1 MRYQLSCGQ
10 THSFQLSSLLT
21 LSPRQSARDRDG
33 RHPTRKP
40 SPLPHWAWSW
50 KVQTERNLNGKG
62 TGRCEVSK
70 VANTYWVD
78 ERIRAHRVTPRTSSL
93 ASVQQI
99 SAEILGTRTEV
110 RRRGGI
116 IPSWV
121 VFGMIL
127 LATFAVCVTVNM
139 RTRARVQVAAQQ
151 LTSMRT
157 DVEALRNVN
166 QSLKAEVEKLRT
178 DPRTIEL
185 AARARLNMVRS
196 NEFVVP
202 VE

>member
-1 MRYQLSCGQ
+1 
-10 THSFQLSSLLT
+10 
-21 LSPRQSARDRDG
+21 
-33 RHPTRKP
+33 
-40 SPLPHWAWSW
+40 
-50 KVQTERNLNGKG
+50 
-62 TGRCEVSK
+62 VSK

-78 ERIRAHRVTPRTSSL
+78 ERIRAQRVAPRANSL

-99 SAEILGTRTEV
+99 SLEILGTRTEV

-139 RTRARVQVAAQQ
+139 RTRAKVQVAAQQ
-151 LTSMRT
+151 LTVMQT
-157 DVEALRNVN
+157 DVQALRNVN
-166 QSLKAEVEKLRT
+166 SSLKAEVQKLRT
-178 DPRTIEL
+178 DPRTIEQ

>member
-1 MRYQLSCGQ
+1 M
-10 THSFQLSSLLT
+10 
-21 LSPRQSARDRDG
+21 
-33 RHPTRKP
+33 
-40 SPLPHWAWSW
+40 
-50 KVQTERNLNGKG
+50 
-62 TGRCEVSK
+62 SK
-70 VANTYWVD
+70 VANNYWVD
-78 ERIRAHRVTPRTSSL
+78 ERIRSQRVAPRNSSL

-99 SAEILGTRTEV
+99 SMEIIGTRTEV

-127 LATFAVCVTVNM
+127 LATLAVCVTVNM
-139 RTRARVQVAAQQ
+139 RTRARVHVAAQQ
-151 LTSMRT
+151 LTVMQT

-166 QSLKAEVEKLRT
+166 QSLKSEVEKLRT
-178 DPRTIEL
+178 DPRTIEV
-185 AARARLNMVRS
+185 AARAHLNMVRS

>member
-1 MRYQLSCGQ
+1 M
-10 THSFQLSSLLT
+10 
-21 LSPRQSARDRDG
+21 
-33 RHPTRKP
+33 
-40 SPLPHWAWSW
+40 
-50 KVQTERNLNGKG
+50 
-62 TGRCEVSK
+62 SK

-78 ERIRAHRVTPRTSSL
+78 ERIRAQRVSPRASASL

-99 SAEILGTRTEV
+99 SMEIIGTRTEV

-139 RTRARVQVAAQQ
+139 RTRAKVQVASQQ
-151 LTSMRT
+151 LTSMQS
-157 DVEALRNVN
+157 DVATLRSVNEAL
-166 QSLKAEVEKLRT
+166 KADVQRLRT
-178 DPRTIEL
+178 DARTIEL
-185 AARARLNMVRS
+185 AARAQLNMVRS

>member
-1 MRYQLSCGQ
+1 M
-10 THSFQLSSLLT
+10 
-21 LSPRQSARDRDG
+21 
-33 RHPTRKP
+33 
-40 SPLPHWAWSW
+40 
-50 KVQTERNLNGKG
+50 
-62 TGRCEVSK
+62 SK

-78 ERIRAHRVTPRTSSL
+78 ERIRSQRVSPRASASL

-99 SAEILGTRTEV
+99 SMDIIGTRTEV

-139 RTRARVQVAAQQ
+139 RTRAKVQVASQQ
-151 LTSMRT
+151 LSAMQS
-157 DVEALRNVN
+157 DVARLRSVN
-166 QSLKAEVEKLRT
+166 ETLKADVQRLRT

-185 AARARLNMVRS
+185 AARAQLNMVRS

>member
-1 MRYQLSCGQ
+1 
-10 THSFQLSSLLT
+10 
-21 LSPRQSARDRDG
+21 
-33 RHPTRKP
+33 
-40 SPLPHWAWSW
+40 
-50 KVQTERNLNGKG
+50 
-62 TGRCEVSK
+62 VSR
-70 VANTYWVD
+70 VANSYWID
-78 ERIRAHRVTPRTSSL
+78 ERIRTQRVSPRANSL

-99 SAEILGTRTEV
+99 SQDIIGTRSEV
-110 RRRGGI
+110 RRRGGV

-127 LATFAVCVTVNM
+127 LATLAVCVTVNM
-139 RTRARVQVAAQQ
+139 RTRTKVLVAAQQ
-151 LTSMRT
+151 LTAMQT
-157 DVEALRNVN
+157 DVEALRSMN
-166 QSLKAEVEKLRT
+166 QSLKSELQRLRT

>member
-1 MRYQLSCGQ
+1 MEGRRCGAF
-10 THSFQLSSLLT
+10 TF
-21 LSPRQSARDRDG
+21 AAG
-33 RHPTRKP
+33 GI
-40 SPLPHWAWSW
+40 
-50 KVQTERNLNGKG
+50 ELNVRTGGIWTGKG
-62 TGRCEVSK
+62 LGGVQVGK
-70 VANTYWVD
+70 VANYWVD
-78 ERIRAHRVTPRTSSL
+78 ERIRAQRVSPRTSASL

-99 SAEILGTRTEV
+99 SIDILGTRTEV

-127 LATFAVCVTVNM
+127 LATLAVCVTVNM
-139 RTRARVQVAAQQ
+139 RTRAKVHIAAQQ
-151 LTSMRT
+151 LNTMQT

-166 QSLKAEVEKLRT
+166 QSLKTEVQRLRT

-185 AARARLNMVRS
+185 AARARLYMVRS
-196 NEFVVP
+196 NEYVVP

>member
-1 MRYQLSCGQ
+1 VS
-10 THSFQLSSLLT
+10 
-21 LSPRQSARDRDG
+21 
-33 RHPTRKP
+33 
-40 SPLPHWAWSW
+40 
-50 KVQTERNLNGKG
+50 
-62 TGRCEVSK
+62 SK
-70 VANTYWVD
+70 VANYWVD
-78 ERIRAHRVTPRTSSL
+78 ERIRAQRVAPRTNSSL

-99 SAEILGTRTEV
+99 SIEILGTRTEV

-127 LATFAVCVTVNM
+127 LATLAVCVTVNM
-139 RTRARVQVAAQQ
+139 RTRAKVQVAAQQ
-151 LTSMRT
+151 LTAMQT

-166 QSLKAEVEKLRT
+166 HSLTTEVQRLRT

-196 NEFVVP
+196 NEYVVP

>member
-1 MRYQLSCGQ
+1 
-10 THSFQLSSLLT
+10 
-21 LSPRQSARDRDG
+21 
-33 RHPTRKP
+33 
-40 SPLPHWAWSW
+40 
-50 KVQTERNLNGKG
+50 
-62 TGRCEVSK
+62 VSK
-70 VANTYWVD
+70 VANYWVD
-78 ERIRAHRVTPRTSSL
+78 ERIRAQRVAPRANSSL

-99 SAEILGTRTEV
+99 SIDILGTRTEV

-127 LATFAVCVTVNM
+127 LATLAVCVTVNM
-139 RTRARVQVAAQQ
+139 RTRAKVHIAAQQ
-151 LTSMRT
+151 LNAMET

-166 QSLKAEVEKLRT
+166 QSLKAEVQRLRT

-196 NEFVVP
+196 NEYVVP
-202 VE
+202 IED

>member
-1 MRYQLSCGQ
+1 M
-10 THSFQLSSLLT
+10 
-21 LSPRQSARDRDG
+21 
-33 RHPTRKP
+33 
-40 SPLPHWAWSW
+40 
-50 KVQTERNLNGKG
+50 
-62 TGRCEVSK
+62 SK

-78 ERIRAHRVTPRTSSL
+78 ERIRAQRVTPRTSPL

-99 SAEILGTRTEV
+99 SVDILGTRTEV

-139 RTRARVQVAAQQ
+139 RTRAKVHVAAQQ
-151 LTSMRT
+151 LTSMQT
-157 DVEALRNVN
+157 DVETLRQVN
-166 QSLKAEVEKLRT
+166 QSLKADLEKLRT
-178 DPRTIEL
+178 DPREIEL
-185 AARARLNMVRS
+185 AARSRLNMIHS
-196 NEFVVP
+196 NEFVIP

>member
-1 MRYQLSCGQ
+1 MRRP
-10 THSFQLSSLLT
+10 LT
-21 LSPRQSARDRDG
+21 FAAVGMELDLRAEQ
-33 RHPTRKP
+33 
-40 SPLPHWAWSW
+40 
-50 KVQTERNLNGKG
+50 NLNGKNFG
-62 TGRCEVSK
+62 GVEVSK

-78 ERIRAHRVTPRTSSL
+78 ERIRSQRVSPRTTAL

-99 SAEILGTRTEV
+99 SMDIIGTRTEV

-139 RTRARVQVAAQQ
+139 RTRAKVHVAAQQ
-151 LTSMRT
+151 LTAMET
-157 DVEALRNVN
+157 DVEALRSVN
-166 QSLKAEVEKLRT
+166 QSLKSELEKLRT
-178 DPRTIEL
+178 DPRAIEL

>member
-1 MRYQLSCGQ
+1 L
-10 THSFQLSSLLT
+10 
-21 LSPRQSARDRDG
+21 
-33 RHPTRKP
+33 
-40 SPLPHWAWSW
+40 
-50 KVQTERNLNGKG
+50 
-62 TGRCEVSK
+62 SK

-78 ERIRAHRVTPRTSSL
+78 ERIRAQRVSPRHNASL
-93 ASVQQI
+93 ASMQQI
-99 SAEILGTRTEV
+99 SMEIIGTRAEV

-139 RTRARVQVAAQQ
+139 RTRAKATMAAQQ
-151 LTSMRT
+151 FSVMQS
-157 DVEALRNVN
+157 DVESLRSIN
-166 QSLKAEVEKLRT
+166 QSLKTEVDRLRN
-178 DPRTIEL
+178 DPRAIEM

>member
-1 MRYQLSCGQ
+1 LIR
-10 THSFQLSSLLT
+10 
-21 LSPRQSARDRDG
+21 
-33 RHPTRKP
+33 
-40 SPLPHWAWSW
+40 
-50 KVQTERNLNGKG
+50 
-62 TGRCEVSK
+62 

-78 ERIRAHRVTPRTSSL
+78 ERIESQRAATRTTAALPSM
-93 ASVQQI
+93 QQI
-99 SAEILGTRTEV
+99 SKEIIGSRTEV

-116 IPSWV
+116 VPSWV

-127 LATFAVCVTVNM
+127 LATLGVCITVNM
-139 RTRARVQVAAQQ
+139 RTRTEVKVASEQ
-151 LTSMRT
+151 LTAMQS
-157 DVEALRNVN
+157 DVEVLRNVN
-166 QSLKAEVEKLRT
+166 DGLKSEVERLKT

>member
-1 MRYQLSCGQ
+1 M
-10 THSFQLSSLLT
+10 
-21 LSPRQSARDRDG
+21 
-33 RHPTRKP
+33 
-40 SPLPHWAWSW
+40 
-50 KVQTERNLNGKG
+50 
-62 TGRCEVSK
+62 SK
-70 VANTYWVD
+70 VANNYWVD
-78 ERIRAHRVTPRTSSL
+78 ERIRSQRVSPRASSL
-93 ASVQQI
+93 TSMQQI
-99 SAEILGTRTEV
+99 SIEILGTPAEV

-139 RTRARVQVAAQQ
+139 RTRAKVQVAAQQ
-151 LTSMRT
+151 LTVMQT

-166 QSLKAEVEKLRT
+166 QSLKADLERLRT
-178 DPRTIEL
+178 DPRSIEL